1 VGTRFNEGA
10 GPGRSLF
17 SRRKTMNKAASTI
30 GRRELLVRTA
40 PACALTCLGLARAE
54 GLAAAFSGPL
64 CQEVHKFDRREERS
78 LSPKETSELMARALH
93 EMIRTLR
100 REVGDSETIRM
111 LKLNSDEIGRQRG
124 VMHAERSPDTSFE
137 SFVSLFRQMA
147 SGPSLTA
154 DVVQDTG
161 KVFELNVSE
170 CVWEVVF
177 REAGLAGEIGHAA
190 VCNMDYSWP
199 PAFNSGFR
207 MERTKTL
214 MQGHDCCNH
223 RYINTS
229 AL

>member
-1 VGTRFNEGA
+1 M
-10 GPGRSLF
+10 F
-17 SRRKTMNKAASTI
+17 SA
-30 GRRELLVRTA
+30 
-40 PACALTCLGLARAE
+40 
-54 GLAAAFSGPL
+54 PL
-64 CQEVHKFDRREERS
+64 CQEVHKFHRKEQRS
-78 LSPKETSELMARALH
+78 LSPKETAEMMSRSAL
-93 EMIRTLR
+93 EIIRTLR
-100 REVGDSETIRM
+100 RELGDPETIRI
-111 LKLNSDEIGRQRG
+111 LKLNSDEMGRERG
-124 VMHAERSPDTSFE
+124 AMQAQRSPDTSFE

-154 DVVQDTG
+154 DVVRDDNE
-161 KVFELNVSE
+161 VFELNVSE

-199 PAFNSGFR
+199 QAFNPAFR

-229 AL
+229 AS